1 MKLRVVM
8 KCPDALDFAIEKAI
22 EEYFQDYDKDSDEY
36 EDFLY
41 LKRKEVENVV
51 NKYFRYGEILTVIVD
66 TKNQTCVVDEV

>member
-8 KCPDALDFAIEKAI
+8 KCPDALEFAIENAI
-22 EEYFQDYDKDSDEY
+22 EEYFQDYDKDSDDY

-66 TKNQTCVVDEV
+66 TKNQTCVVEEV